1 VTMPRDFATSTGCT
15 GEREGRHGLP
25 EAVEAEAKFL
35 LSRAIEEDVGPGD
48 WTTLWTV
55 PSGQSAV
62 ARIVAKESLVVAGA
76 TIARLAFEA
85 VDPRL
90 EVELTVSEG
99 QRVEEGTVVLVAR
112 GEARSLL
119 TAERTALN
127 FLGRLSGI
135 ATQTRAFVDAVDGTA
150 ATIIDTRKTTPGWRR
165 LEKWAVAVGG
175 GENHRMGLHDMVLIK
190 DNHIAAAGGIR
201 EAVRCVSDSNVEDLP
216 VEVEVTGIA
225 QLRLLRGLGVDRILL
240 DNMDNETLREAVM
253 EVAGW
258 PEPRPGL
265 EASGNMNLERVMA
278 VGRTGVNWISVGA
291 LTHSVRTVDF
301 SLQLVADVEGGS
313 KTGVEPDSARS
324 EV

>member
-1 VTMPRDFATSTGCT
+1 MTAPRDVATSTGGR
-15 GEREGRHGLP
+15 GEGEGRYGLP
-25 EAVEAEAKFL
+25 EAVAAEANSL
-35 LSRAIEEDVGPGD
+35 LSSAIEEDVGPGD

-55 PSGQSAV
+55 PPGRSAV
-62 ARIVAKESLVVAGA
+62 ARIMAKERLVVAGA
-76 TIARLAFEA
+76 TVARLAFEA

-99 QRVEEGTVVLVAR
+99 QRVEPGSVVLLVR
-112 GEARSLL
+112 GEARSIL

-135 ATQTRAFVDAVDGTA
+135 ATQTRAFVDEVDGTA

-165 LEKWAVAVGG
+165 LEKWAVSVGG

-201 EAVRCVSDSNVEDLP
+201 EAVHCVSVSNVEGLP

-225 QLRLLRGLGVDRILL
+225 QLRLLRGLGVDRVLL

-265 EASGNMNLERVMA
+265 EASGNMTIERVRA
-278 VGRTGVNWISVGA
+278 VGLTGVNWISVGA

-301 SLQLVADVEGGS
+301 SLQLVADVEEDS
-313 KTGVEPDSARS
+313 TSGVEPDSPGS

>member
-1 VTMPRDFATSTGCT
+1 MTAPRDDVTSMGGI
-15 GEREGRHGLP
+15 GEGQDRHGLP
-25 EAVEAEAKFL
+25 QAVAAEVSFL

-55 PSGQSAV
+55 PPGLRAV
-62 ARIVAKESLVVAGA
+62 ARIVAKERLIVAGA
-76 TIARLAFEA
+76 TVARLAFEA
-85 VDPRL
+85 VDSRL

-99 QRVEEGTVVLVAR
+99 QRVDPGSVVLLVR
-112 GEARSLL
+112 GEARSIL

-135 ATQTRAFVDAVDGTA
+135 ATQTRAFVDEVDGTA

-165 LEKWAVAVGG
+165 LEKWAVSVGG

-201 EAVRCVSDSNVEDLP
+201 EAVQCVSDSNVEGLP

-225 QLRLLRGLGVDRILL
+225 QLRLLRGLGVDRVLL
-240 DNMDNETLREAVM
+240 DNMDNETLRMAVM

-265 EASGNMNLERVMA
+265 EASGNMTIERVRA

-301 SLQLVADVEGGS
+301 SLRLVADVEEDSTSGD
-313 KTGVEPDSARS
+313 EPDSPGS
-324 EV
+324 GV